1 LRTEETIV
9 AAIQTEV
16 GTLKNFIDGEWVEPS
31 GGTDTVFNP
40 ATGEELA
47 QAPVSTPEDV
57 DRAVKAAS
65 GAFDGWSNT
74 TPGERA
80 LALIRLADALEEH
93 GEEITALEVAN
104 AGKPA
109 AAFKSDEL
117 PVMADQLRF
126 FAGCARLLEGKA
138 AGEYVEGYTSFV
150 RREAIGPVAQITPWN
165 YPLMMAIWKIGP
177 ALAAGNTIVLKPAET
192 TPITTLKLGE
202 IAAEFLPKGVLN
214 VIGGRG
220 ETGQA
225 LVQHPDI
232 RMVSLTGSVDTG
244 KWIARAA
251 SDTLKRVH
259 LELGGKAPVVIFDDA
274 DMETALE
281 TIAGTGFYNAGQDCT
296 AATRVLASGRV
307 YDNVLQGLSDQAT
320 GYKMGDLYNEETNL
334 GPVNSARQRERVA
347 GFIERRPEWAEIATG
362 GKQPDRPGYWFEP
375 TIVGGLHQDDEMI
388 QREIFGPVITVQP
401 FTDEAE
407 AIKWANGT
415 KYGLASSVWTR
426 DIGRALR
433 VSKALRFG
441 CVWINDHIPLAAEM
455 PHGGYGESGYGKDLS
470 MYAVE
475 EYTNIKHV
483 MASLT

>member
-1 LRTEETIV
+1 M
-9 AAIQTEV
+9 AATDV
-16 GTLKNFIDGEWVEPS
+16 GTMKNFIDGDWVEPS
-31 GGTDTVFNP
+31 GGTDTVLNP

-47 QAPVSTPEDV
+47 RAPVSSPEDV
-57 DRAVKAAS
+57 DRAVQAAS
-65 GAFDGWSNT
+65 NAFEGWSNT
-74 TPGERA
+74 TPAERA

-93 GEEITALEVAN
+93 GEEIAALEIAN

-109 AAFKSDEL
+109 AAFKGDEL
-117 PVMADQLRF
+117 PVMADNLRF
-126 FAGCARLLEGKA
+126 FAGCARTLEGKA

-165 YPLMMAIWKIGP
+165 YPLLMAIWKIGP

-192 TPITTLKLGE
+192 TPLTTLKLGE

-225 LVQHPDI
+225 LVRHPDI
-232 RMVSLTGSVDTG
+232 RMVSLTGSVETG

-251 SDTLKRVH
+251 ADTLKRVH

-274 DMETALE
+274 DMETAFE
-281 TIAGTGFYNAGQDCT
+281 TIAGTGYYNAGQDCT
-296 AATRVLASGRV
+296 AATRVLASGKV
-307 YDNVLQGLSDQAT
+307 YDDVVAGLAEQAN
-320 GYKMGDLYNEETNL
+320 GYKMGDLYDEETTL
-334 GPVNSARQRERVA
+334 GPVNSSRQRERVA
-347 GFIERRPEWAEIATG
+347 GFIERAPSHAEIAAG
-362 GKQPDRPGYWFEP
+362 GRQPDQAGFWFEP
-375 TIVGGLHQDDEMI
+375 TVVSGLRQDDEMI

-407 AIKWANGT
+407 AIRWANGT

-426 DIGRALR
+426 DVGRALR

-441 CVWINDHIPLAAEM
+441 CVWINDHIPLASEM

>member
-1 LRTEETIV
+1 V
-9 AAIQTEV
+9 AATQVDV
-16 GTLKNFIDGEWVEPS
+16 GTLKNFIDGAWMEPS

-47 QAPVSTPEDV
+47 QAPVSSPEDV
-57 DRAVKAAS
+57 DRAVKAAAT
-65 GAFDGWSNT
+65 AFESWSNT

-80 LALIRLADALEEH
+80 LALNRLADALEEH
-93 GEEITALEVAN
+93 GEELAGLEIAN

-109 AAFKSDEL
+109 AAFKGDEL
-117 PVMADQLRF
+117 PAMADNLRF
-126 FAGCARLLEGKA
+126 FAGCARVMEGKA
-138 AGEYVEGYTSFV
+138 AGEYVEGYTSWL

-232 RMVSLTGSVDTG
+232 RMISLTGSVETG
-244 KWIARAA
+244 KWIAKAA
-251 SDTLKRVH
+251 AESLKRVH
-259 LELGGKAPVVIFDDA
+259 LELGGKAPVVVFDDA
-274 DMETALE
+274 DMDAAAE

-296 AATRVLASGRV
+296 AATRVLASSKV
-307 YDNVLQGLSDQAT
+307 YDAVLERLVEQAESL
-320 GYKMGDLYNEETNL
+320 KMGDLYDEATTL

-347 GFIERRPEWAEIATG
+347 GFLERRPDHAEIATG
-362 GKQPDRPGYWFEP
+362 GKQPDTPGYWFQP
-375 TIVGGLHQDDEMI
+375 TVVGGLKQDDEMI

-401 FTDEAE
+401 FSDEAE
-407 AIKWANGT
+407 AVKWANGT

-426 DIGRALR
+426 DVGRALR

-441 CVWINDHIPLAAEM
+441 CVWINDHIPLASEM

-475 EYTNIKHV
+475 EYTQIKHV
-483 MASLT
+483 MASLS

>member
-1 LRTEETIV
+1 V
-9 AAIQTEV
+9 AATQVDV
-16 GTLKNFIDGEWVEPS
+16 GTLKNFIDGAWVEPS

-47 QAPVSTPEDV
+47 QAPVSSPEDV
-57 DRAVKAAS
+57 DRAVKAAAT
-65 GAFDGWSNT
+65 AFESWSNT

-93 GEEITALEVAN
+93 GEELAALEIAN

-109 AAFKSDEL
+109 AAFKGDEL
-117 PVMADQLRF
+117 PAMADNLRF
-126 FAGCARLLEGKA
+126 FAGCARAMEGKA
-138 AGEYVEGYTSFV
+138 AGEYVEGYTSWV

-232 RMVSLTGSVDTG
+232 RMISLTGSVETG
-244 KWIARAA
+244 KWIAKAA
-251 SDTLKRVH
+251 AESLKRVH
-259 LELGGKAPVVIFDDA
+259 LELGGKAPVVVFDDA
-274 DMETALE
+274 DMDAVAE

-296 AATRVLASGRV
+296 AATRVLASSKV
-307 YDNVLQGLSDQAT
+307 YDAVLERLVEQAESF
-320 GYKMGDLYNEETNL
+320 KMGDLYDEATTL

-347 GFIERRPEWAEIATG
+347 GFLERRPDHAEIATG
-362 GKQPDRPGYWFEP
+362 GKQPDTPGYWFQP
-375 TIVGGLHQDDEMI
+375 TVVGGLKQDDEMI

-401 FTDEAE
+401 FSDEAE
-407 AIKWANGT
+407 AVKWANGT

-426 DIGRALR
+426 DVGRALR

-441 CVWINDHIPLAAEM
+441 CVWINDHIPLASEM

-475 EYTNIKHV
+475 EYTQIKHV
-483 MASLT
+483 MASLS

>member
-1 LRTEETIV
+1 V
-9 AAIQTEV
+9 AATQI
-16 GTLKNFIDGEWVEPS
+16 GTLKNFIGGEWVEPS

-47 QAPVSTPEDV
+47 QAPVSTAEDV
-57 DRAVKAAS
+57 DRAVKAAEE
-65 GAFDGWSNT
+65 AFEGWSNT

-93 GEEITALEVAN
+93 GEELAALEIAN

-109 AAFKSDEL
+109 GAFKNDEL
-117 PVMADQLRF
+117 PVMADNLRF
-126 FAGCARLLEGKA
+126 FAGCARNLEGKA
-138 AGEYVEGYTSFV
+138 AGEYMEGYTSFV

-202 IAAEFLPKGVLN
+202 IAAEFLPAGVLN
-214 VIGGRG
+214 VIGGAG

-225 LVQHPDI
+225 LVKHPDI

-244 KWIARAA
+244 KWIAAA
-251 SDTLKRVH
+251 AADTLKRVH
-259 LELGGKAPVVIFDDA
+259 LELGGKAPVVVFDDA

-281 TIAGTGFYNAGQDCT
+281 TIAGTGYYNAGQDCT
-296 AATRVLASGRV
+296 AATRVLAAGKV
-307 YDNVLQGLSDQAT
+307 YDDVVSGLVEQAK
-320 GYKMGDLYNEETNL
+320 GYKLGDLYDEETTL
-334 GPVNSARQRERVA
+334 GPVNSARQRERVE
-347 GFIERRPEWAEIATG
+347 GFLERKPDHAEIVTG
-362 GKQPDRPGYWFEP
+362 GTEPDMPGYWLEP
-375 TIVGGLHQDDEMI
+375 AVVGGLRQDDEMI

-407 AIKWANGT
+407 AIAWANGT

-426 DIGRALR
+426 DVGRALR

-441 CVWINDHIPLAAEM
+441 CVWINDHIPLVSEM
-455 PHGGYGESGYGKDLS
+455 PHGGFGESGYGKDLS

-483 MASLT
+483 MASLS

>member
-1 LRTEETIV
+1 M
-9 AAIQTEV
+9 
-16 GTLKNFIDGEWVEPS
+16 EPS

-47 QAPVSTPEDV
+47 QAPVSTARGRRP
-57 DRAVKAAS
+57 RRQAAS
-65 GAFDGWSNT
+65 RRVRGLVEHHAR
-74 TPGERA
+74 RA
-80 LALIRLADALEEH
+80 RARAASAWPTRCEEH
-93 GEEITALEVAN
+93 GDEIAALEIAN

-109 AAFKSDEL
+109 AAFKGDEL
-117 PVMADQLRF
+117 PVMADNLRF
-126 FAGCARLLEGKA
+126 FAGCARTLEGKA
-138 AGEYVEGYTSFV
+138 AGEYVEGYTSFI

-232 RMVSLTGSVDTG
+232 RMVSLTGSVETG

-251 SDTLKRVH
+251 ADTLKRVH
-259 LELGGKAPVVIFDDA
+259 LELGGKAPVVVFDDA
-274 DMETALE
+274 DMEAVAE

-296 AATRVLASGRV
+296 AATRVLASSKV
-307 YDNVLQGLSDQAT
+307 YDDGPAGPRRPGQGLQDGRPLRRGDEPRPGQLRAPARARRRLHRAPPGAT
-320 GYKMGDLYNEETNL
+320 
-334 GPVNSARQRERVA
+334 PRSS
-347 GFIERRPEWAEIATG
+347 TG
-362 GKQPDRPGYWFEP
+362 GKQPDQPGYWYEP
-375 TIVGGLHQDDEMI
+375 TVVGGLRQDDEMI

-401 FTDEAE
+401 FSDEAE

-426 DIGRALR
+426 DVGRALR

-441 CVWINDHIPLAAEM
+441 AVWINDHIPLASEM

-483 MASLT
+483 MASLS